1 MKKSNFFMTM
11 RSWTLVM
18 LPLFSV
24 SDPLSVKL
32 TIFKIWPYLKLSI
45 FSQQLISPKL
55 LYFGNPEDSGNDV
68 GDFFAHKLMQI
79 PNIETVFESELTWN
93 FLYHALFNLLFNVN
107 FLGHLED
114 SKLFNHTVLVTKWP
128 SFRIP
133 RSICAIDQK
142 IFSLSLKIVRKMTF
156 AISILKFF
164 FQKKF
169 FARNCLIRKD
179 HRLLLW
185 FAKIFL
191 FFVVDQQ
198 ISEIFEKVE
207 FLHGHEELCTGNGIV
222 LSLEWSSFRKAK
234 NFLKPTHFKIIDF

>member
-1 MKKSNFFMTM
+1 M
-11 RSWTLVM
+11 
-18 LPLFSV
+18 

-191 FFVVDQQ
+191 FFVVAPHQQ

-234 NFLKPTHFKIIDF
+234 NFLKPTHFTIIDF